1 MYSLNHSI
9 PQYYRFV
16 PPASLYVP
24 ESEVCTC
31 CTTVWS
37 SIRGVYLLIVKTV
50 INTYLLLLLG
60 HTKGW
65 SGDANV
71 LGKIFSAG
79 RPTNF
84 DYSRARVYIA
94 CSRCDWL
101 ILGLTALSGSISVYI
116 GPFPRQR
123 EKDWLVGCF
132 GLNGPLRQ
140 YFSLYQA
147 VS

>member
-1 MYSLNHSI
+1 M
-9 PQYYRFV
+9 
-16 PPASLYVP
+16 
-24 ESEVCTC
+24 
-31 CTTVWS
+31 
-37 SIRGVYLLIVKTV
+37 IVKTV

-101 ILGLTALSGSISVYI
+101 ILGLTALSDSISIYI
-116 GPFPRQR
+116 GPFPRER
-123 EKDWLVGCF
+123 EKGWLVGCF

-147 VS
+147 VSQREGERGEKEQREKKCPNNPHPHLLQAQ